1 MESYSES
8 LFTSLCCNEM
18 LGNVGARKP
27 KSKRISFSLTR
38 LKWGKEKESTCL
50 LSKYNTCDVDDDES
64 LETNHLVCYKN
75 FKIQSLLA
83 IITSHFIFSFFKRHF
98 HWFSSIE
105 YSNFIKH
112 NTIYLVAWRKKIIY
126 NLLLIKAF
134 Y

>member
-27 KSKRISFSLTR
+27 KSKRISF
-38 LKWGKEKESTCL
+38 L

-64 LETNHLVCYKN
+64 LENNHLVCYKN

-98 HWFSSIE
+98 HLFSSIE

-112 NTIYLVAWRKKIIY
+112 NTIYLVA
-126 NLLLIKAF
+126 
-134 Y
+134 